1 MADGKIVRCSVVFP
15 DCQAVVEG
23 ETEDDVMESARRHAK
38 QEHGVEELDDERQAA
53 LLAGIRQG

>member
-1 MADGKIVRCSVVFP
+1 MGDGKIVRCEVLFS

-23 ETEDDVMESARRHAK
+23 ETEDEVMESALRHAK
-38 QEHGVEELDDERQAA
+38 EEHGVEELDDERQAA